1 MPEVRDFMIKDVLTI
16 ESTQSVLQA
25 AVLMAERGEGSIVV
39 IEGGAV
45 KGIVTE
51 RDLLFKVTAKHM
63 DSAELKVTEIMSSPL
78 ISIDP
83 QASIREATKIMI
95 DNKIRRLA
103 VMTDGALVGMI
114 SVWDVTQSILNTIA
128 DLSYH

>member
-1 MPEVRDFMIKDVLTI
+1 MPEVRDFMIKDALTI

-25 AVLMAERGEGSIVV
+25 AVLMTDKGEGSILV

-63 DSAELKVTEIMSSPL
+63 DPAGLKVTEIMSSPL

-83 QASIREATKIMI
+83 EASIREATKIMI

-103 VMTDGALVGMI
+103 VIKDGALVGMI

-128 DLSYH
+128 RDN

>member
-1 MPEVRDFMIKDVLTI
+1 MPEVRDFMIKDALTI
-16 ESTQSVLQA
+16 ESTQSVLEA
-25 AVLMAERGEGSIVV
+25 AVLMTEKGEGSIVI

-51 RDLLFKVTAKHM
+51 RDLLFKVTSKHM
-63 DSAELKVTEIMSSPL
+63 DPAELKVAEIMSSPL

-83 QASIREATKIMI
+83 EASIREATKIMI

-103 VMTDGALVGMI
+103 VIKDDALVGMI
-114 SVWDVTQSILNTIA
+114 SVWNVTQSILSTIA
-128 DLSYH
+128 RDN

>member
-1 MPEVRDFMIKDVLTI
+1 MPEVRDFMIKDALTI
-16 ESTQSVLQA
+16 ESTQSVLEA
-25 AVLMAERGEGSIVV
+25 AVLMTEKGEGSIVV

-51 RDLLFKVTAKHM
+51 RDLLFKVTSKHI
-63 DSAELKVTEIMSSPL
+63 DPAEVKVTDVMSSPL

-83 QASIREATKIMI
+83 EASIREATKIMI

-103 VMTDGALVGMI
+103 VIKDDALVGMI
-114 SVWDVTQSILNTIA
+114 SVWNVTQSILSTIA
-128 DLSYH
+128 RDN

>member
-1 MPEVRDFMIKDVLTI
+1 M
-16 ESTQSVLQA
+16 
-25 AVLMAERGEGSIVV
+25 
-39 IEGGAV
+39 
-45 KGIVTE
+45 
-51 RDLLFKVTAKHM
+51 FKVTAKHM

-128 DLSYH
+128 RDN

>member
-1 MPEVRDFMIKDVLTI
+1 MPEVRDFMIKEVLTI
-16 ESTQSVLQA
+16 EPIQSVLQA
-25 AVLMAERGEGSIVV
+25 AILMTEKGEGSIVV
-39 IEGGAV
+39 MEGGAV

-63 DSAELKVTEIMSSPL
+63 DPATLKVTEIMSSPL

-103 VMTDGALVGMI
+103 VITDGALVGMI

-128 DLSYH
+128 RDN

>member
-1 MPEVRDFMIKDVLTI
+1 MPEVRDFMIKEVLTI

-25 AVLMAERGEGSIVV
+25 AILMTEKGEGSIVV

-63 DSAELKVTEIMSSPL
+63 DPATLKVAEIMSSPL

-103 VMTDGALVGMI
+103 VITDGALVGMI

-128 DLSYH
+128 RDN

>member
-1 MPEVRDFMIKDVLTI
+1 MPEVRDFMMKEVLTI
-16 ESTQSVLQA
+16 EPTQSVLQA
-25 AVLMAERGEGSIVV
+25 AILMTEKGEGSIVV

-51 RDLLFKVTAKHM
+51 RDLLFKVTAKHL
-63 DSAELKVTEIMSSPL
+63 DPATLKVAEIMSSPL

-103 VMTDGALVGMI
+103 VITDGALVGMI

-128 DLSYH
+128 RDN

>member
-1 MPEVRDFMIKDVLTI
+1 MPEVRDLMIKEVLTI
-16 ESTQSVLQA
+16 EPIQSVLQA
-25 AVLMAERGEGSIVV
+25 AILMTEKGEGSIVV
-39 IEGGAV
+39 MEGGAV

-63 DSAELKVTEIMSSPL
+63 DPATLKVAEIMSSPL

-103 VMTDGALVGMI
+103 VITDGALVGMI

-128 DLSYH
+128 RDN

>member
-1 MPEVRDFMIKDVLTI
+1 MPEVRDFMIKNVLTI

-25 AVLMAERGEGSIVV
+25 AVLMTERGEGSIVV

-128 DLSYH
+128 RDN

>member
-25 AVLMAERGEGSIVV
+25 AVLMTERGEGSIVV

-128 DLSYH
+128 RDN

>member
-1 MPEVRDFMIKDVLTI
+1 MPEVRDFMIKEVLTI
-16 ESTQSVLQA
+16 ESTQYVLQA
-25 AVLMAERGEGSIVV
+25 AILMAEKGEGSIVI

-63 DSAELKVTEIMSSPL
+63 DPATLTVAEIMSSPL

-103 VMTDGALVGMI
+103 VITDGALVGMI

-128 DLSYH
+128 RDD

>member
-1 MPEVRDFMIKDVLTI
+1 MMKEVLTI
-16 ESTQSVLQA
+16 ESTQYVLQA
-25 AVLMAERGEGSIVV
+25 AILMAEKGEGSIVV
-39 IEGGAV
+39 TEGGAV

-63 DSAELKVTEIMSSPL
+63 DPATLKVTEIMSSPL

-103 VMTDGALVGMI
+103 VITDGALVGMI

-128 DLSYH
+128 RDN

>member
-1 MPEVRDFMIKDVLTI
+1 MPEVRDFMMKEVLTI
-16 ESTQSVLQA
+16 EPTQSVLQA
-25 AVLMAERGEGSIVV
+25 AILMTEKGEGSIVV

-63 DSAELKVTEIMSSPL
+63 DPATLKVAEIMSSPL

-103 VMTDGALVGMI
+103 VITDGALVGMI

-128 DLSYH
+128 RDN

>member
-16 ESTQSVLQA
+16 ESTQSVLEA
-25 AVLMAERGEGSIVV
+25 AVLMTERGEGSIVV

-63 DSAELKVTEIMSSPL
+63 DPAELKVNEIMSSPL
-78 ISIDP
+78 ISIAP
-83 QASIREATKIMI
+83 EASIREATKIMI

-103 VMTDGALVGMI
+103 VIKDGALVGMI
-114 SVWDVTQSILNTIA
+114 SVWNVTQSILSTIA
-128 DLSYH
+128 RDN

>member
-1 MPEVRDFMIKDVLTI
+1 MPEVRDFMRKEVLTI
-16 ESTQSVLQA
+16 ESTQYVLQA
-25 AVLMAERGEGSIVV
+25 AILMAEKGEGSIVV

-63 DSAELKVTEIMSSPL
+63 DPATLKVTEIMSSPL

-83 QASIREATKIMI
+83 QASIREATKIMM

-103 VMTDGALVGMI
+103 VITDGALVGMI

-128 DLSYH
+128 RDN

>member
-1 MPEVRDFMIKDVLTI
+1 MMKEVLTI
-16 ESTQSVLQA
+16 ESTQYVLQA
-25 AVLMAERGEGSIVV
+25 AILMAEKGEGSIVV
-39 IEGGAV
+39 TEGGAV

-63 DSAELKVTEIMSSPL
+63 DPATLKVTEIMSSPL

-83 QASIREATKIMI
+83 QASIREATKIMM

-103 VMTDGALVGMI
+103 VITDGALVGMI

-128 DLSYH
+128 RDN

>member
-1 MPEVRDFMIKDVLTI
+1 MPEVRDFMIKEVLTI
-16 ESTQSVLQA
+16 EPIQSVLQA
-25 AVLMAERGEGSIVV
+25 AILMTEKGEGSIVV

-63 DSAELKVTEIMSSPL
+63 DPATLKVAEIMSSPL

-83 QASIREATKIMI
+83 QASIREATKIMM

-103 VMTDGALVGMI
+103 VITDGALVGMI

-128 DLSYH
+128 RDN

>member
-1 MPEVRDFMIKDVLTI
+1 MPEVRDFMIKDALTI

-25 AVLMAERGEGSIVV
+25 AVLMTEKGEGSIVV

-63 DSAELKVTEIMSSPL
+63 DPAGLKVTEIMSSPL

-83 QASIREATKIMI
+83 EASIREATKIMI

-103 VMTDGALVGMI
+103 VIKDGALVGMI

-128 DLSYH
+128 RDN

>member
-25 AVLMAERGEGSIVV
+25 AVLMTERGEGSIVV

-51 RDLLFKVTAKHM
+51 RDLLFKVTSKHM

-128 DLSYH
+128 RDN

>member
-1 MPEVRDFMIKDVLTI
+1 MPEVRDFMIKDALTI
-16 ESTQSVLQA
+16 EPTQSVLEA
-25 AVLMAERGEGSIVV
+25 AVLMTEKGEGSIVV

-51 RDLLFKVTAKHM
+51 RDLLFKVTSKHK
-63 DSAELKVTEIMSSPL
+63 DPAELKVTEIMSSPL

-83 QASIREATKIMI
+83 EASIREATKIMI

-103 VMTDGALVGMI
+103 VIEDGALVGMI
-114 SVWDVTQSILNTIA
+114 SVWNVTQSILSTIA
-128 DLSYH
+128 RDN

>member
-1 MPEVRDFMIKDVLTI
+1 MPEVRDFMIKEVLTI
-16 ESTQSVLQA
+16 EPIQSVLQA
-25 AVLMAERGEGSIVV
+25 AILMTEKGEGSIVV
-39 IEGGAV
+39 MEGGAV

-63 DSAELKVTEIMSSPL
+63 DPATLKVAEIMSSPL

-103 VMTDGALVGMI
+103 VITDGALVGMI

-128 DLSYH
+128 RDN

>member
-1 MPEVRDFMIKDVLTI
+1 MPEVRDFMIKDALTI
-16 ESTQSVLQA
+16 ESTQSVLEA
-25 AVLMAERGEGSIVV
+25 AVLMTDKGEGSIVV

-51 RDLLFKVTAKHM
+51 RDLLFKVTSKHM
-63 DSAELKVTEIMSSPL
+63 DPAELKVTDVMSSPL

-83 QASIREATKIMI
+83 EASIREATKIMI

-103 VMTDGALVGMI
+103 VIKDGALVGMI
-114 SVWDVTQSILNTIA
+114 SVWNVTQSILSTIA
-128 DLSYH
+128 RDN

>member
-1 MPEVRDFMIKDVLTI
+1 MPEVRDFMIKEVLTI
-16 ESTQSVLQA
+16 EPIQSVLQA
-25 AVLMAERGEGSIVV
+25 AILMTEKGEGSIVV

-63 DSAELKVTEIMSSPL
+63 DPATLKVAEIMSSPL

-103 VMTDGALVGMI
+103 VITDGALVGMI

-128 DLSYH
+128 RDN

>member
-1 MPEVRDFMIKDVLTI
+1 MPEVRDFMIKDALTI
-16 ESTQSVLQA
+16 ESIQSVLEA
-25 AVLMAERGEGSIVV
+25 AVLMTEKGEGSIVV

-63 DSAELKVTEIMSSPL
+63 DPAELKVAEIMSSPL

-83 QASIREATKIMI
+83 EASIREATKVMI

-103 VMTDGALVGMI
+103 VIKDGALVGMI
-114 SVWDVTQSILNTIA
+114 SVWNVTQSILSTIA
-128 DLSYH
+128 RDN

>member
-1 MPEVRDFMIKDVLTI
+1 MPEVRDFMIKEVLTI
-16 ESTQSVLQA
+16 EPIQSVLQA
-25 AVLMAERGEGSIVV
+25 AILMTEKGEGSIVV
-39 IEGGAV
+39 MEGGAV

-51 RDLLFKVTAKHM
+51 RDLLFKVTAKHI
-63 DSAELKVTEIMSSPL
+63 DPATLKVAEIMSSPL

-103 VMTDGALVGMI
+103 VITDGALVGMI

-128 DLSYH
+128 RDN

>member
-1 MPEVRDFMIKDVLTI
+1 MPEVRDFMMKEVLTI
-16 ESTQSVLQA
+16 EPTQSVLQA
-25 AVLMAERGEGSIVV
+25 AILMAEKGEGSIVV
-39 IEGGAV
+39 IDGGVV

-63 DSAELKVTEIMSSPL
+63 DPATLKVTEIMSSPL
-78 ISIDP
+78 ISINP

-103 VMTDGALVGMI
+103 VITDGALVGMI

-128 DLSYH
+128 RDN

>member
-1 MPEVRDFMIKDVLTI
+1 MPEVRDFMIKEVLTI
-16 ESTQSVLQA
+16 ESTQFVLQA
-25 AVLMAERGEGSIVV
+25 AILMTEKGEGSIVV

-63 DSAELKVTEIMSSPL
+63 DPATLKVTEIMSSPL

-83 QASIREATKIMI
+83 QASIREATKIMM

-103 VMTDGALVGMI
+103 VITDGALVGMI

-128 DLSYH
+128 RDN